1 MSDSSVDVSLYVP
14 ALTEGHISEIIV
26 NTLIAQA
33 DTIAIFSTTKSF
45 VVCCQSSW
53 KYTSLTPVSKKKNV
67 IKIISLKTQWQGARL
82 QLVPSPITTKVL
94 CQLARDFIQ
103 LANYMYRGYFG
114 KRPVMT
120 VKGVKETRI
129 CYTSKFIVE
138 LNMLSSLIGRRHYR
152 GEIDQK
158 PVIDGWTSTQETL
171 T

>member
-1 MSDSSVDVSLYVP
+1 M
-14 ALTEGHISEIIV
+14 ARC
-26 NTLIAQA
+26 
-33 DTIAIFSTTKSF
+33 STSAGSKPHHNQSF
-45 VVCCQSSW
+45 VS
-53 KYTSLTPVSKKKNV
+53 
-67 IKIISLKTQWQGARL
+67 I
-82 QLVPSPITTKVL
+82 
-94 CQLARDFIQ
+94 RDFIQ